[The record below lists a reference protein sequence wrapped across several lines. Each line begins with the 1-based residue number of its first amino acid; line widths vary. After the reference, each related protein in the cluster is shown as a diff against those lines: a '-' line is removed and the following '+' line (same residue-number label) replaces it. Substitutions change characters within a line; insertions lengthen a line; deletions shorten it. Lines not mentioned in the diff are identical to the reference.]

1 MRRAITAFARDFAQ
15 SADFLEKHLAE
26 GRTEDA
32 VRLLHTA
39 KGLAKTIGADR
50 LSEISQRLESELKSG
65 CIIEPE
71 PFRLEMTKTL
81 SNIATLDE
89 SGAEPAPPADAHE
102 LEILAKE
109 IFSLVSKSGFVPPE
123 MAAKAGVILKSLGAA
138 EAARKLKHCIESFD
152 YTAAKQLLEKIADS
166 HGFKLEE

>member
-1 MRRAITAFARDFAQ
+1 MTSALLRFIPSREKAAKIKDQSPAAEPVAPPQDGPFLLEGMNLKAAVARLANNWGLLRRAITAFARDFAQ

-39 KGLAKTIGADR
+39 KGLAKMIGADR

-65 CIIEPE
+65 HAIEPE

-81 SNIATLDE
+81 SL
-89 SGAEPAPPADAHE
+89 
-102 LEILAKE
+102 
-109 IFSLVSKSGFVPPE
+109 
-123 MAAKAGVILKSLGAA
+123 
-138 EAARKLKHCIESFD
+138 
-152 YTAAKQLLEKIADS
+152 
-166 HGFKLEE
+166 